1 MMKRIKLFTLNFDHS
16 IKSNRMDRQHEVA
29 LHLRKQPYAAFI
41 SEHKLDLEF
50 HHVVDYAR
58 YYDIEAVFLKL
69 TEQQM
74 TLFLLKY
81 SEFLEKDHTVELK

>member
-16 IKSNRMDRQHEVA
+16 VKSSSMDRQHEVA
-29 LHLRKQPYAAFI
+29 RHLRKQPYAQFI
-41 SEHKLDLEF
+41 TEHKLEMEF
-50 HHVVDYAR
+50 HHAVDYAR
-58 YYDIEAVFLKL
+58 YYDMEAVFLKL

-81 SEFLEKDHTVELK
+81 SDCLGRDYLYQS